1 MIKKK
6 VRQWLIET
14 IPTSQFLMSGLRV
27 IFFVHG
33 EDWRLWS
40 LGGINKKDD
49 VQTRNEG
56 FPRIWFWKNLTPLD
70 RMTGGKITSTCW
82 MEEGSGGVLYPRR
95 CEGEWKGSGRLGRR
109 CSRPQRRAGS
119 GWMGLG
125 EIRGC
130 MLADKELTVWDPAGN
145 CLHSHFIKVYSIIH
159 TFF

>member
-14 IPTSQFLMSGLRV
+14 IPTSQFLMSGLHV

-56 FPRIWFWKNLTPLD
+56 FPRIWFWENLTPLD
-70 RMTGGKITSTCW
+70 RRQDNINMLNG
-82 MEEGSGGVLYPRR
+82 GGVQGGYFIP
-95 CEGEWKGSGRLGRR
+95 GGVKGSEREVGDCGGDA
-109 CSRPQRRAGS
+109 AGLRE
-119 GWMGLG
+119 GQEVDG
-125 EIRGC
+125 
-130 MLADKELTVWDPAGN
+130 
-145 CLHSHFIKVYSIIH
+145 
-159 TFF
+159 